1 MVVHLSSQ
9 AALRPALNRQ
19 CLRCHRRCVM
29 RRAALAV
36 LLTFFVPIL
45 LLAQHH
51 AAEGGSGSS
60 GGYSGSS
67 GSSSSNVSS
76 STSSSNSG
84 SSHSSSTSS
93 GSSGSVAAPA
103 ATQAVT
109 EALTPRAESTTEHRT
124 PRLALPVRLQRTAVR
139 LPPAPEMLMPVHTRV
154 WQVDPLGR
162 TCARQVPI
170 RERRVARTHLHCSGQ
185 VPS

>member
-1 MVVHLSSQ
+1 MHEYSKLYLTICATARTIMTVDLSSQ
-9 AALRPALNRQ
+9 AVPRPANRQ
-19 CLRCHRRCVM
+19 CLRCHRRCAM

-60 GGYSGSS
+60 GNSGGNRGSDSSSGVNRGASHTSGAGASSSPSTHSGSS
-67 GSSSSNVSS
+67 A
-76 STSSSNSG
+76 SG
-84 SSHSSSTSS
+84 S
-93 GSSGSVAAPA
+93 GNANA
-103 ATQAVT
+103 
-109 EALTPRAESTTEHRT
+109 
-124 PRLALPVRLQRTAVR
+124 
-139 LPPAPEMLMPVHTRV
+139 VHTRV

-170 RERRVARTHLHCSGQ
+170 RERRVARTHLYCSGQ